1 MVEFKNLYELLEALP
16 TKQSCINYLEKLRWP
31 SKVISP
37 YDPTSNVYKLAKK
50 NQYRCKNTGKDFNVL
65 TGTIFENSKIPI
77 RKWFNVSGILVSHL
91 NGVPSYELTR
101 DFGITHKSTWFMLQ
115 RLRYACDVPIDMMEG
130 DIEMDEAYFGGKN
143 KWRHWNKKIPN
154 SQGRSG
160 KGKISVFGALE
171 KGSGRFFARV
181 TSDTKMRTLVPI
193 IKDKIKEGSNVN
205 TDEWYRKSKLLGKRY
220 NHQMVNH
227 GKREFE
233 RGNVSTNA
241 VENRWSRLKP
251 MINLTYRRVGRK
263 HFQKYIDE
271 FVFRNNTSKLSFQEK
286 FDSLLLSAIGKRLTY
301 QQLIS

>member
-1 MVEFKNLYELLEALP
+1 MVEFKYLYELLEVLP
-16 TKQSCINYLEKLRWP
+16 TKQSCIDYLEKLRWP
-31 SKVISP
+31 DKVISP
-37 YDPTSNVYKLAKK
+37 YDPNSKVYKLSKK

-91 NGVPSYELTR
+91 NGVSSYQSTR

-130 DIEMDEAYFGGKN
+130 NIEIDEAYFGGKN

-160 KGKISVFGALE
+160 KGKVSAVGVLE
-171 KGSGRFFARV
+171 KSSGRLFVRV

-193 IKDKIKEGSNVN
+193 IKDKVKEGSNVN
-205 TDEWYRKSKLLGKRY
+205 TDEWYRDSDLDESY

-227 GKREFE
+227 RKGEFR

-286 FDSLLLSAIGKRLTY
+286 FDSLLLSAMSKRLTY